1 MLETVI
7 IPIAVVVILLGSF
20 LFAKHMDTIRMQAWQ
35 DKKIVIMKWV
45 KYSRI
50 KNGNAPFI
58 STIEDLNEAEQDLRK
73 TAAWYN
79 KKYKLNPLKN
89 SSIERS
95 QGRLKIRQTDLCPGR
110 GPERHNRAK
119 CSLFG

>member
-1 MLETVI
+1 MVI
-7 IPIAVVVILLGSF
+7 IPTIVAVILLGSF

-79 KKYKLNPLKN
+79 KKYKLYGYCCPPEL
-89 SSIERS
+89 
-95 QGRLKIRQTDLCPGR
+95 LFDL
-110 GPERHNRAK
+110 ED
-119 CSLFG
+119 

>member
-7 IPIAVVVILLGSF
+7 IPIVVVVILLGSF
-20 LFAKHMDTIRMQAWQ
+20 LFAKHIDTIRMQAWQ

-79 KKYKLNPLKN
+79 KKYKLYGYCCPPEL
-89 SSIERS
+89 
-95 QGRLKIRQTDLCPGR
+95 LFDL
-110 GPERHNRAK
+110 ED
-119 CSLFG
+119 

>member
-7 IPIAVVVILLGSF
+7 IFIVVTTLLGAF
-20 LFAKHMDTIRMQAWQ
+20 LFANHMDKIRMQAWQ

-50 KNGNAPFI
+50 KNGNAPFV

-73 TAAWYN
+73 TADWYN
-79 KKYKLNPLKN
+79 KKYKLYGYCCPPEL
-89 SSIERS
+89 
-95 QGRLKIRQTDLCPGR
+95 LFDL
-110 GPERHNRAK
+110 ED
-119 CSLFG
+119 

>member
-20 LFAKHMDTIRMQAWQ
+20 LFAKHMDTIRIQAWQ

-73 TAAWYN
+73 TADWYN
-79 KKYKLNPLKN
+79 KKYKLYGYYCPPEL
-89 SSIERS
+89 
-95 QGRLKIRQTDLCPGR
+95 LFDL
-110 GPERHNRAK
+110 ED
-119 CSLFG
+119 

>member
-7 IPIAVVVILLGSF
+7 IPIIVVVILLSSF

-79 KKYKLNPLKN
+79 KKYKLYGYCCPPEL
-89 SSIERS
+89 
-95 QGRLKIRQTDLCPGR
+95 LFDL
-110 GPERHNRAK
+110 ED
-119 CSLFG
+119 

>member
-20 LFAKHMDTIRMQAWQ
+20 LFAKHMDKIRMQAWQ

-50 KNGNAPFI
+50 KNGDAPFI

-79 KKYKLNPLKN
+79 KKYKLYGYCCPPEL
-89 SSIERS
+89 
-95 QGRLKIRQTDLCPGR
+95 LFDL
-110 GPERHNRAK
+110 ED
-119 CSLFG
+119 

>member
-7 IPIAVVVILLGSF
+7 IPIVVVVILLGSF

-79 KKYKLNPLKN
+79 KKYKLYGYCCPPEL
-89 SSIERS
+89 
-95 QGRLKIRQTDLCPGR
+95 LFDLEGD
-110 GPERHNRAK
+110 
-119 CSLFG
+119 L

>member
-7 IPIAVVVILLGSF
+7 IPIVVVIVLLGSF

-35 DKKIVIMKWV
+35 DKKIIIMKWV
-45 KYSRI
+45 KYNRI

-58 STIEDLNEAEQDLRK
+58 STIEDLNEVEQDLRK

-79 KKYKLNPLKN
+79 KKYKLYGYCCPPEL
-89 SSIERS
+89 
-95 QGRLKIRQTDLCPGR
+95 LFDL
-110 GPERHNRAK
+110 ED
-119 CSLFG
+119 

>member
-1 MLETVI
+1 MWETVI
-7 IPIAVVVILLGSF
+7 IPIIIAVILLSSF

-79 KKYKLNPLKN
+79 KKYKLYGYCCPPEL
-89 SSIERS
+89 
-95 QGRLKIRQTDLCPGR
+95 LFDL
-110 GPERHNRAK
+110 ED
-119 CSLFG
+119 

>member
-50 KNGNAPFI
+50 KSGNAPFI
-58 STIEDLNEAEQDLRK
+58 STKEDLNEAEQDLRK
-73 TAAWYN
+73 TADWYN
-79 KKYKLNPLKN
+79 KKYKLYGYCCPPEL
-89 SSIERS
+89 
-95 QGRLKIRQTDLCPGR
+95 LFDL
-110 GPERHNRAK
+110 ED
-119 CSLFG
+119 

>member
-7 IPIAVVVILLGSF
+7 IPIVVVVILLGSF

-79 KKYKLNPLKN
+79 KKYKLYGYCCPPEL
-89 SSIERS
+89 
-95 QGRLKIRQTDLCPGR
+95 LFDL
-110 GPERHNRAK
+110 ED
-119 CSLFG
+119 

>member
-7 IPIAVVVILLGSF
+7 IPIVIVILLGSF
-20 LFAKHMDTIRMQAWQ
+20 LFAQHMDTIRMQAWQ
-35 DKKIVIMKWV
+35 DKKIVIMKWI

-50 KNGNAPFI
+50 KDGSASFI

-79 KKYKLNPLKN
+79 KKYKLYGYCCPPEL
-89 SSIERS
+89 
-95 QGRLKIRQTDLCPGR
+95 LFDL
-110 GPERHNRAK
+110 ED
-119 CSLFG
+119 

>member
-1 MLETVI
+1 MLEMVI
-7 IPIAVVVILLGSF
+7 IPIIVVVILLGSF

-73 TAAWYN
+73 TVAWYN
-79 KKYKLNPLKN
+79 KKYKLYGYCCPPEL
-89 SSIERS
+89 
-95 QGRLKIRQTDLCPGR
+95 LFDL
-110 GPERHNRAK
+110 ED
-119 CSLFG
+119 

>member
-1 MLETVI
+1 MLETII
-7 IPIAVVVILLGSF
+7 IPIVVVVILLSSF
-20 LFAKHMDTIRMQAWQ
+20 LFAKHMDTIRMQAWL

-50 KNGNAPFI
+50 KNGDAPFI

-79 KKYKLNPLKN
+79 KKYKLYGYCCPPEL
-89 SSIERS
+89 
-95 QGRLKIRQTDLCPGR
+95 LFDL
-110 GPERHNRAK
+110 ED
-119 CSLFG
+119 

>member
-7 IPIAVVVILLGSF
+7 IPTVVMVILLGSF

-73 TAAWYN
+73 TADWYN
-79 KKYKLNPLKN
+79 KKY
-89 SSIERS
+89 
-95 QGRLKIRQTDLCPGR
+95 RLYGYCCP
-110 GPERHNRAK
+110 PEL
-119 CSLFG
+119 LFELEEN

>member
-7 IPIAVVVILLGSF
+7 IPIVVVIVLLGSF

-35 DKKIVIMKWV
+35 DKKIIIMKWQ
-45 KYSRI
+45 KYNRI

-79 KKYKLNPLKN
+79 KKYKLYGYCCPPEL
-89 SSIERS
+89 
-95 QGRLKIRQTDLCPGR
+95 LFDL
-110 GPERHNRAK
+110 ED
-119 CSLFG
+119 